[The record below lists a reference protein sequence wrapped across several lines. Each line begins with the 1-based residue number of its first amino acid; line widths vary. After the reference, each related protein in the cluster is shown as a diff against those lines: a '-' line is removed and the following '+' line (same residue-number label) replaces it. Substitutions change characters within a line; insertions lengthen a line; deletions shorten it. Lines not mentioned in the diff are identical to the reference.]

1 MAALAVLL
9 AAVKL
14 LYRLLPQ
21 SYSMNKVVFKTISG
35 KLKIYQVS
43 LWESVATFHVKFKIL
58 SHELFLRYDEEL
70 YKSYSCQNE
79 ISSRGHINNE
89 KEKMHCH
96 PCSARV
102 TGNRQ
107 ESKRKDQVMDKEK
120 RKPWIVHEHREEI
133 DG

>member
-1 MAALAVLL
+1 MLLIVFMFQNGRALAVLL

-58 SHELFLRYDEEL
+58 ITNYFYAMT
-70 YKSYSCQNE
+70 KSYTKV
-79 ISSRGHINNE
+79 IHV
-89 KEKMHCH
+89 KMRSHK
-96 PCSARV
+96 
-102 TGNRQ
+102 Q
-107 ESKRKDQVMDKEK
+107 
-120 RKPWIVHEHREEI
+120 
-133 DG
+133 